1 MSEQTGKKRQKE
13 PNRNRR
19 WVIGLITICIS
30 LYLLLVCINYIF
42 TWRAN
47 QSAITYGNILSGE
60 LTGGTG
66 SGGALIGEW
75 LIGRGF
81 GIFGL
86 TVPVFLLLIG
96 IRLIRYRPLHFGRSL
111 RIASIALILGSLSLG
126 FIFSTHWGIFGSG
139 AGGAVGIFAAL
150 WLKNLIGAIGVSIFI
165 ICAWILLA
173 VYINRSTISIVN
185 HVGETIVDNGL
196 KVGEAAKKFVTAQ
209 QDATQEESLQHNVTV
224 EETQSEHL
232 TSSSEADESQLPA
245 TDADDDFEITDTR
258 LQNEDSGEEVQEL
271 PQTSAP
277 KDDNPFEVIEIDEKG
292 NAIESDGN
300 TNAVLGAG
308 GVITAD
314 ADAKDMQVLVS
325 AQKDEE
331 IEHEG
336 INTLY
341 DPLKELS
348 SYRRPEIE
356 GILRNHSVNV
366 EVTRE
371 EITANKNRIVETLQN
386 FGIKIESIKATIGPT
401 VTLYEIVP
409 AKGIKISRIKG
420 LEQDIALSLKALG
433 IRIIAP
439 MPGKGTVGI
448 EVPNINREIVSMY
461 SVIKSVK
468 FQDSKAELPIAL
480 GKNIQNETVVIDLA
494 KMPHLIVAGATGMGK
509 SVGLN
514 AIITSLLYKKHPAEL
529 KFVMVDP
536 KKVELSIYSKLEKH
550 FLAKMESEDN
560 AILTDTQKVVYTIQ
574 SLCKEMEDR
583 YGLLQSAGVRKISE
597 YNDKFINR
605 RLNPLKGHRYL
616 PYIVVVIDEFADL
629 IMTAGKEIE
638 LPIARLAQLARAI
651 GIHLIIA
658 TQRPDANV
666 ITGLIKSNC
675 PARIAFRV
683 TSVMNSRIILDQT
696 GADQLIGQGDMLVL
710 TNGGGETL
718 RVQCAFIDTPEIE
731 NMVDFISKQHGY
743 SSAYLLPEYQ
753 PENGDAKSS
762 SADIGRLDERFAE
775 IAEYVVLHQQG
786 STSNIQRRFDM
797 GYNRAGRLMDQLEK
811 VGIVSAAN
819 GSKPREVLVSD
830 IATLDRI
837 LSDLGLR

>member
-1 MSEQTGKKRQKE
+1 MPEKKRKKE
-13 PNRNRR
+13 LTENQR
-19 WVIGLITICIS
+19 WIIGLLTIGISVYIILACIS
-30 LYLLLVCINYIF
+30 YIF
-42 TWRAN
+42 TWRAD
-47 QSAITYGNILSGE
+47 QSIISYGNILSGE
-60 LTGGTG
+60 LSNGTG
-66 SGGALIGEW
+66 SSGALIGEY

-81 GIFGL
+81 GIFGIAI
-86 TVPVFLLLIG
+86 PVALFVFG
-96 IRLIRYRPLHFGRSL
+96 IRLLRSKPLRKA
-111 RIASIALILGSLSLG
+111 RIILITCLSIILGTITLG
-126 FIFSTHWGIFGSG
+126 FIFSSHWGFFGSG
-139 AGGAVGIFAAL
+139 LGGAQGIFAAQ
-150 WLKNLIGAIGVSIFI
+150 WLKNLIGPIGLSIFI
-165 ICAWILLA
+165 LCGWILLA
-173 VYINRSTISIVN
+173 VYINRSTISVVN
-185 HVGETIVDNGL
+185 HVSESIVDNGI
-196 KVGEAAKKFVTAQ
+196 KVGEAAKKFVANQ
-209 QDATQEESLQHNVTV
+209 QESLEDEES
-224 EETQSEHL
+224 
-232 TSSSEADESQLPA
+232 
-245 TDADDDFEITDTR
+245 TDAETKVTRQTISVEKEEIEYKDDDFEITDTR
-258 LQNEDSGEEVQEL
+258 QQEDYVVTQPEEKPEL
-271 PQTSAP
+271 FVDVE
-277 KDDNPFEVIEIDEKG
+277 DDNPFKIIDINSNE
-292 NAIESDGN
+292 NITAASEN
-300 TNAVLGAG
+300 MVLGTG
-308 GVITAD
+308 GVITAG
-314 ADAKDMQVLVS
+314 ADETDMQVLIS
-325 AQKDEE
+325 AQKDDE

-336 INTLY
+336 LDTLY

-356 GILRNHSVNV
+356 GILKNHSVDV

-448 EVPNINREIVSMY
+448 EVPNLNREIVSMY

-536 KKVELSIYSKLEKH
+536 KKVELSIYSKLENH

-583 YGLLQSAGVRKISE
+583 YGLLQAAGVRKISE
-597 YNDKFINR
+597 YNEKFVNR

-616 PYIVVVIDEFADL
+616 PYIVVIIDEFADL

-710 TNGGGETL
+710 TNGGGETV

-731 NMVDFISKQHGY
+731 DMVNFIARQQSYG
-743 SSAYLLPEYQ
+743 SAYTLPEYQ
-753 PENGDAKSS
+753 PEGGDAKSS
-762 SADIGRLDERFAE
+762 SGDVGRLDDRFAE
-775 IAEYVVLHQQG
+775 IAEYVVMHQQG

-811 VGIVSAAN
+811 VGIVGGAN

-837 LSDLGLR
+837 FSDLGLK

>member
-1 MSEQTGKKRQKE
+1 MSEKAGKKK
-13 PNRNRR
+13 RR
-19 WVIGLITICIS
+19 ALTENQRWIVGLIIIS
-30 LYLLLVCINYIF
+30 TALYLTAACITYVF
-42 TWRAN
+42 TWRAD
-47 QSAITYGNILSGE
+47 QSAITYGNILNGNIAN
-60 LTGGTG
+60 GTG
-66 SGGALIGEW
+66 NSGALIGEY

-81 GIFGL
+81 GLAGIIIPI
-86 TVPVFLLLIG
+86 TLLLLG
-96 IRLIRYRPLHFGRSL
+96 IRTLQGKPLRKVRTLLIAMTG
-111 RIASIALILGSLSLG
+111 LILGSITLG
-126 FIFSTHWGIFGSG
+126 FVFSTLWGAFGSG
-139 AGGAVGIFAAL
+139 LGGAKGIFTAL
-150 WLKNLIGAIGVSIFI
+150 LLREAVGPVGLSIFV
-165 ICAWILLA
+165 ICGWILLA
-173 VYINRSTISIVN
+173 VYINRSTISVVN
-185 HVGETIVDNGL
+185 HVGETIVDNGI
-196 KVGEAAKKFVTAQ
+196 KVGEAARKFMTETP
-209 QDATQEESLQHNVTV
+209 DDEILEDTENNIEEAPRPEQP
-224 EETQSEHL
+224 
-232 TSSSEADESQLPA
+232 ADTLPA
-245 TDADDDFEITDTR
+245 EKEPDEYYTDDFEITDTR
-258 LQNEDSGEEVQEL
+258 TKEEYIDTTPVSVSNQEVEV
-271 PQTSAP
+271 S
-277 KDDNPFEVIEIDEKG
+277 DDNTFTTIEIDST
-292 NAIESDGN
+292 NSTSTDNSES
-300 TNAVLGAG
+300 TVLGAG
-308 GVITAD
+308 GIVAAD
-314 ADAKDMQVLVS
+314 GEEHDMQVLVA
-325 AQKDEE
+325 AQKDDE

-336 INTLY
+336 LDTLY

-356 GILRNHSVNV
+356 GILKNHSVNV

-461 SVIKSVK
+461 SAIKSVK
-468 FQDSKAELPIAL
+468 FQECKAELPIAL

-536 KKVELSIYSKLEKH
+536 KKVELSIYSKLENH

-583 YGLLQSAGVRKISE
+583 YGLLQAAGVRKISE
-597 YNDKFINR
+597 YNEKFINR

-731 NMVDFISKQHGY
+731 DMVSFISRQQGY
-743 SSAYLLPEYQ
+743 GSAYLLPEYQ
-753 PENGDAKSS
+753 PEGGESKSS
-762 SADIGRLDERFAE
+762 SADVGRLDDRFVE
-775 IAEYVVLHQQG
+775 IAEYVVMHQQG

-837 LSDLGLR
+837 LSGLGLR

>member
-1 MSEQTGKKRQKE
+1 MSEKKAKKKRELTENQ
-13 PNRNRR
+13 R
-19 WVIGLITICIS
+19 WIVGLITIGISVYLIFACIS
-30 LYLLLVCINYIF
+30 YIF
-42 TWRAN
+42 TWRAD
-47 QSAITYGNILSGE
+47 QSIVSYGNILEGE
-60 LTGGTG
+60 LANGTG
-66 SGGALIGEW
+66 SSGALIGEY

-81 GIFGL
+81 GLFGL
-86 TVPVFLLLIG
+86 VIPAALLLTG
-96 IRLIRYRPLHFGRSL
+96 IRLIRIKSL
-111 RIASIALILGSLSLG
+111 RKARTALIACTLPILGAITLG
-126 FIFSTHWGIFGSG
+126 FVFSSHWGVFGSG
-139 AGGAVGIFAAL
+139 LGGAQGIFAAM
-150 WLKNLIGAIGVSIFI
+150 WLKNLIGPIGLSIFI
-165 ICAWILLA
+165 LCGWILLA
-173 VYINRSTISIVN
+173 VYINRSTISVVN
-185 HVGETIVDNGL
+185 HVGESIVDNSI
-196 KVGEAAKKFVTAQ
+196 KVGEAAKKLVTSQ
-209 QDATQEESLQHNVTV
+209 QETLENEDDFDEGRAD
-224 EETQSEHL
+224 ETQTISVEK
-232 TSSSEADESQLPA
+232 EEIEYR
-245 TDADDDFEITDTR
+245 DDDFEITDTR
-258 LQNEDSGEEVQEL
+258 QQEDYIETVPATAELEPSIEV
-271 PQTSAP
+271 A
-277 KDDNPFEVIEIDEKG
+277 DDNPFKVVDIDSSGNVIESAPSG
-292 NAIESDGN
+292 
-300 TNAVLGAG
+300 VLGAG
-308 GVITAD
+308 GVITAGGD
-314 ADAKDMQVLVS
+314 EAEVQVLVS
-325 AQKDEE
+325 AQKDDE
-331 IEHEG
+331 IEHESLD
-336 INTLY
+336 TLY

-356 GILRNHSVNV
+356 GILRNHSVDV

-536 KKVELSIYSKLEKH
+536 KKVELSIYSKLENH

-583 YGLLQSAGVRKISE
+583 YGLLQAAGVRKISE
-597 YNDKFINR
+597 YNEKFINR

-616 PYIVVVIDEFADL
+616 PYIVVIIDEFADL

-710 TNGGGETL
+710 TNGGGETV

-731 NMVDFISKQHGY
+731 DMVNFIARQRGY
-743 SSAYLLPEYQ
+743 GSAYILPEYQ

-762 SADIGRLDERFAE
+762 SGDVGRLDDRFEE
-775 IAEYVVLHQQG
+775 IAQYVVMHQQG

-811 VGIVSAAN
+811 VGIVSGAN